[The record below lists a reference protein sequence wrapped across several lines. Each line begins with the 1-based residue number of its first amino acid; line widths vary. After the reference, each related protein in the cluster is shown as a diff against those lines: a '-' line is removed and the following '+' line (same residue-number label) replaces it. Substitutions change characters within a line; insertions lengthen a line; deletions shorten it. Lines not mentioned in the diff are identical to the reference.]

1 MSDIVTKEQRL
12 SGLTGVTDIVDL
24 LNNVNLVQY
33 KTGWT
38 SKHLAADAIREI
50 TRLRQLLSE
59 AETREREARAKA
71 LEEAA
76 NVARAVSDENR
87 TGWKDT
93 LSAHTV
99 AKAIEDRIKALQQD
113 ASNVTSQ

>member
-1 MSDIVTKEQRL
+1 MDVLERSEFEVKTFGHPSRE
-12 SGLTGVTDIVDL
+12 SGLNMML
-24 LNNVNLVQY
+24 
-33 KTGWT
+33 
-38 SKHLAADAIREI
+38 EI

-71 LEEAA
+71 MEEAA

-99 AKAIEDRIKALQQD
+99 AKAIEDRIKALQQEGG
-113 ASNVTSQ
+113 NVTSQ